1 MRSAH
6 SLYSQPMFPFFI
18 SISTVQFT
26 PVTQQ
31 RQGLIFHGMKLFPL
45 HLLANTALLFFE
57 VDRLFLSC
65 MPWLCLESSSW
76 QCTGQFVSYYPVPQS
91 ILMSFPWWRR
101 YFRKNVLKAISVV
114 TELLCTVLITGL
126 SYVGAVKL
134 TANWEAWVQN
144 MSILSVS
151 NDF

>member
-6 SLYSQPMFPFFI
+6 SLYSQPMFHFFI
-18 SISTVQFT
+18 SVSTAQFT

-45 HLLANTALLFFE
+45 HLLANTALAFFE

-65 MPWLCLESSSW
+65 MPWLCLESFSW

-91 ILMSFPWWRR
+91 SLMSFPRWRR
-101 YFRKNVLKAISVV
+101 QFRKNVLKTILVA
-114 TELLCTVLITGL
+114 TELLSTVLISGL
-126 SYVGAVKL
+126 SYVGTVKL
-134 TANWEAWVQN
+134 TANWEAGMN
-144 MSILSVS
+144 LKYGSIVSV
-151 NDF
+151 